1 MDLALLRISS
11 STLCEV
17 RWGGAGQQTPCF
29 CIGREVLAA
38 VLDREPHLAMD
49 RPGLLVFADKG
60 FASKEFEADLAFRG
74 AELLRPS
81 FKREKKCKG
90 ENLLKSVRQL
100 PEPQNFSDLLGLTAP
115 EVCVAGSSVSE
126 GGRRRVPLGPCR
138 DLAADRFIKIPQRC
152 LSHDLILAD

>member
-1 MDLALLRISS
+1 M
-11 STLCEV
+11 
-17 RWGGAGQQTPCF
+17 
-29 CIGREVLAA
+29 
-38 VLDREPHLAMD
+38 LDREPHLAMD

-74 AELLRPS
+74 AELRRPS

-100 PEPQNFSDLLGLTAP
+100 PEPQNFRAP
-115 EVCVAGSSVSE
+115 EVCVAGSSVLE

-138 DLAADRFIKIPQRC
+138 DLLPIGRSRSRNDASAMI
-152 LSHDLILAD
+152 